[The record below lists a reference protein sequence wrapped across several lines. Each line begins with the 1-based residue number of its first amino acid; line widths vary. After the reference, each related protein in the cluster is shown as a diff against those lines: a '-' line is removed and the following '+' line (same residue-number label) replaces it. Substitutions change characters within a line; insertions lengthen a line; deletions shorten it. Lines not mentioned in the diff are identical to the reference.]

1 MSTVHESIFY
11 MKVLLAHKFFNY
23 NGGADVFFFEVGR
36 VLKENGHEVA
46 YFSTKS
52 DRNEPSEWSK
62 YFVDAPD
69 FKSGNPLTKLKAL
82 LSIPYN
88 RSTKKAFE
96 KLLDDFRP
104 DVIHCFNI
112 MTQISPSILVAAK
125 ERGIP
130 VVISLNDYKHICPNY
145 KLFHHGRICEDCK
158 NGDYINCFKNKCAH
172 NSAAFSLAST
182 IESYVH
188 KWMNVYLKNIS
199 IFLFASDFMAEKTEE
214 FWKVKLNRGKLMN
227 PYKVPPTPDFA
238 KQGNYGLFFGRLIDE
253 KGVDVLLKALVAAG
267 DIPFVIV
274 GNGPEED
281 NLKQIANKAS
291 LKNVQFVGPK
301 WGAELDHYL
310 NNCKYVVCPSTWH
323 ENFPYVILQAFAAG
337 KPVIGTKRGGIP
349 EMVTSDRGSLYEAQD
364 YEALAKLMQ
373 EYDKDIEGCTEK
385 GRAARQYVEKT
396 FNDKE
401 FYKAIIENYNRVLKS

>member
-1 MSTVHESIFY
+1 
-11 MKVLLAHKFFNY
+11 MKILLVHKFFNF

-46 YFSTKS
+46 CFSTKS
-52 DRNEPSEWSK
+52 DNNEPSEWSK

-82 LSIPYN
+82 MSIPYN
-88 RSTKKAFE
+88 LGTKKAFE
-96 KLLDDFRP
+96 KLLNDFQP
-104 DVIHCFNI
+104 DLIHCFNI

-125 ERGIP
+125 ERNIP

-145 KLFHHGRICEDCK
+145 KLFHHGKICEDCK
-158 NGDYINCFKNKCAH
+158 NGSYIHCFLNKCAH
-172 NSAAFSLAST
+172 DSAAFSLAST

-188 KWMNVYLKNIS
+188 KWMNVYMKNIS
-199 IFLFASDFMAEKTEE
+199 LFLFASDFMAEKTEE

-227 PYKVPPTPDFA
+227 PYKVPASPDFT
-238 KQGNYGLFFGRLIDE
+238 KKGEYGLYFGRLIDE
-253 KGVDVLLKALVAAG
+253 KGVDVLLKALAEAG

-274 GNGPEED
+274 GNGPEE
-281 NLKQIANKAS
+281 NQLKEIAEEAG

-301 WGAELDHYL
+301 WGTELDEYL

-337 KPVIGTKRGGIP
+337 KPVIGTLRGGIP
-349 EMVTSDRGSLYEAQD
+349 EMVTADRGSLYEAQD
-364 YEALAKLMQ
+364 YKALSKLMK
-373 EYDKDIEGCTEK
+373 EYDRDDEGCKKK
-385 GRAARQYVEKT
+385 GKAARKYVEDT
-396 FNDKE
+396 FNDIE
-401 FYKAIIENYNRVLKS
+401 FYKAIVDNYERVLKK

>member
-1 MSTVHESIFY
+1 MRI
-11 MKVLLAHKFFNY
+11 LLVHKFFNY

-52 DRNEPSEWSK
+52 ERNEPSEWSK

-69 FKSGNPLTKLKAL
+69 FKSKNPLTRLKAL
-82 LSIPYN
+82 TAIPYN

-96 KLLDDFRP
+96 KLLDIFQP
-104 DVIHCFNI
+104 DLIHCFNI

-125 ERGIP
+125 ERNIP

-158 NGDYINCFKNKCAH
+158 DGGYIYCFKNKCAH
-172 NSAAFSLAST
+172 DSAAFSLAST

-199 IFLFASDFMAEKTEE
+199 LFLFASDFMAEKTEE

-227 PYKVPPTPDFA
+227 PFNVPAAPDFS
-238 KQGNYGLFFGRLIDE
+238 KKGEYGLYFGRLIDE
-253 KGVDVLLKALVAAG
+253 KGVDVLLKALAVAG

-274 GNGPEED
+274 GNGPEEE
-281 NLKQIANKAS
+281 NLKKIAEEAGLS
-291 LKNVQFVGPK
+291 NVQFVGPK
-301 WGAELDHYL
+301 WGAELDEHL
-310 NNCKYVVCPSTWH
+310 NNCKYVVCPSIWH

-337 KPVIGTKRGGIP
+337 KPVIGTHRGGIP
-349 EMVTSDRGSLYEAQD
+349 EMVTVDRGSLYEANN

-373 EYDKDIEGCTEK
+373 KYDKDVDGCVEK
-385 GRAARQYVEKT
+385 GKAARKYVEKT

-401 FYKAIIENYNRVLKS
+401 FYKSIIENYKRALKI

>member
-1 MSTVHESIFY
+1 

-52 DRNEPSEWSK
+52 EKNEPSEWSR

-69 FKSGNPLTKLKAL
+69 FKSSNPLTKLKAL
-82 LSIPYN
+82 ASIPYN
-88 RSTKKAFE
+88 RGTKKAFE
-96 KLLDDFRP
+96 KLLDDFQP

-125 ERGIP
+125 ERNIP

-158 NGDYINCFKNKCAH
+158 NGGYIHCFKNKCAH
-172 NSAAFSLAST
+172 DSAAFSLAST

-188 KWMNVYLKNIS
+188 KWMDVYLKNIS
-199 IFLFASDFMAEKTEE
+199 LFLFASDFMAEKTEE

-227 PYKVPPTPDFA
+227 PYKVPQAPEFS
-238 KQGNYGLFFGRLIDE
+238 KKGEYGLYFGRLIDE
-253 KGVDVLLKALVAAG
+253 KGVDVLLKALTVAK

-281 NLKQIANKAS
+281 NLKKMAEEAG

-301 WGAELDHYL
+301 WGAELDEYL

-323 ENFPYVILQAFAAG
+323 ENFPYVILQSFAAG
-337 KPVIGTKRGGIP
+337 KPVIGTLRGGIP
-349 EMVTSDRGSLYEAQD
+349 EMITKDRGALYEAQD
-364 YEALAKLMQ
+364 YETLAKLMQ
-373 EYDKDIEGCTEK
+373 EYDKDTEGCVEK
-385 GRAARQYVEKT
+385 GKAARKYVEET
-396 FNDKE
+396 FNDTE
-401 FYKAIIENYNRVLKS
+401 FYKAIVENYNKILKK